1 MESYIENVRKI
12 GDDPK
17 ELKIVKHYAMKFMDK
32 KKWSNM
38 VRNRRHWE
46 KGGVSDSLFNA
57 ILAQHYHFLWDEQAN
72 QYIGDPNATI
82 SRKKHVR
89 AMRDYWEE
97 EVEELQKEIEE
108 LRDDGNMI
116 TKKEHKE
123 KIKELEAEHE
133 RDCRAMEDTIS
144 KLKCQLDFAKDKA
157 CSQDRLHQ
165 KQVAFH
171 NKTQEEMEKAHH
183 FALKAASA

>member
-1 MESYIENVRKI
+1 MESFIENARKI

-17 ELKIVKHYAMKFMDK
+17 ELAIVKHYAMKFMGK
-32 KKWSNM
+32 KKWTSM
-38 VRNRRHWE
+38 VKNRKVWDKE
-46 KGGVSDSLFNA
+46 GALSGLWNTIIA
-57 ILAQHYHFLWDEQAN
+57 LHYHFLWDDKADE
-72 QYIGDPNATI
+72 YIGDPNATI
-82 SRKKHVR
+82 NRRRHWR
-89 AMRDYWEE
+89 CIGDYWEE
-97 EVEELQKEIEE
+97 EIEARDKEIEE

-123 KIKELEAEHE
+123 KIKELEAEHQRE
-133 RDCRAMEDTIS
+133 CRAMEDTIS